1 MNRFQANLCLLT
13 ATLCWA
19 LEPTVF
25 QRFDLDVSVM
35 GVVAMTSGLAAVCLG
50 IVFWSRWRVR
60 PGRALLSKLGYLA
73 VLDLVANVLAFWGA
87 RQVDLSTSAF
97 LLALCVVGVPVVLL
111 ARRRSVPGRT
121 WVGIAIILLGLALA
135 VQIRPGSM
143 AWIPT
148 LGLLAAAAVRS
159 VYIVG
164 INDMT
169 KTYDPAQMAVYLLAA
184 VSVLGFVGWSVTDP
198 GSIAGMNYS
207 ADFFATLV
215 MYALFVFSVFTA
227 TSFLAQ
233 PYATAQSVAVIYS
246 LEVTFAI
253 LLGAVLPSLLVER
266 IHLTTAVLAGCLLTC
281 LGVIVAEVDV
291 VAAVRAA
298 TARRPR

>member
-1 MNRFQANLCLLT
+1 M
-13 ATLCWA
+13 
-19 LEPTVF
+19 
-25 QRFDLDVSVM
+25 
-35 GVVAMTSGLAAVCLG
+35 
-50 IVFWSRWRVR
+50 
-60 PGRALLSKLGYLA
+60 
-73 VLDLVANVLAFWGA
+73 
-87 RQVDLSTSAF
+87 
-97 LLALCVVGVPVVLL
+97 
-111 ARRRSVPGRT
+111 
-121 WVGIAIILLGLALA
+121 
-135 VQIRPGSM
+135 
-143 AWIPT
+143 
-148 LGLLAAAAVRS
+148 RS

-291 VAAVRAA
+291 LPAIRAA